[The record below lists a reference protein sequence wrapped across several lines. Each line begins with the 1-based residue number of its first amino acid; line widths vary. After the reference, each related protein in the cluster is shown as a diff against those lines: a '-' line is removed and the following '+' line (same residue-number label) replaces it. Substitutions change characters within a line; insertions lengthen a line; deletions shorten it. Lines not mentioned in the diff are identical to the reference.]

1 MLRFWLQPLDLNQP
15 LLFLISRILFDF
27 LKLFHLVVN
36 CYYASGPGSYIHI
49 KFQVEIDSADDKQTP
64 GINQPPVADT
74 IPASDQSTP
83 AISAPQKNNDVPETK
98 DPVISGAPNQNPP
111 EVVPPPAE
119 PTPTPAEPTPTP
131 AASGEQ
137 SEIEQMVLS
146 QLKATPAACATTAP
160 AANGVGQGVEKV
172 NWSTHKN
179 EGMRLTRFV
188 ESNSAQF
195 PHMAQMFES
204 GNKKEWVF
212 RFEIVPYKLMFG

>member
-1 MLRFWLQPLDLNQP
+1 MKW
-15 LLFLISRILFDF
+15 
-27 LKLFHLVVN
+27 FHLVLN
-36 CYYASGPGSYIHI
+36 CYYASGLIHI
-49 KFQVEIDSADDKQTP
+49 KFQVEIESADDKQQP
-64 GINQPPVADT
+64 GINQPPVAEPVPP
-74 IPASDQSTP
+74 ISDP
-83 AISAPQKNNDVPETK
+83 NAVPERK

-111 EVVPPPAE
+111 EVVPPPE
-119 PTPTPAEPTPTP
+119 PTPIP

-146 QLKATPAACATTAP
+146 QLKATPAASTTTAP
-160 AANGVGQGVEKV
+160 AANGVGLGEKV

-188 ESNSAQF
+188 ESNAAQF

-212 RFEIVPYKLMFG
+212 RFDFFPYKFDV

>member
-1 MLRFWLQPLDLNQP
+1 
-15 LLFLISRILFDF
+15 
-27 LKLFHLVVN
+27 LKWFHLVLN
-36 CYYASGPGSYIHI
+36 CYYASGLIHI
-49 KFQVEIDSADDKQTP
+49 KFQVEIESADDKQQP
-64 GINQPPVADT
+64 GINQPPVAEPVPP
-74 IPASDQSTP
+74 ISDP
-83 AISAPQKNNDVPETK
+83 NAVPERK

-111 EVVPPPAE
+111 EVVPPPE
-119 PTPTPAEPTPTP
+119 PTPIP

-146 QLKATPAACATTAP
+146 QLKATPAASTTTAP
-160 AANGVGQGVEKV
+160 AANGVGLGEKV

-188 ESNSAQF
+188 ESNAAQF

-212 RFEIVPYKLMFG
+212 RFDFFPYKFDV